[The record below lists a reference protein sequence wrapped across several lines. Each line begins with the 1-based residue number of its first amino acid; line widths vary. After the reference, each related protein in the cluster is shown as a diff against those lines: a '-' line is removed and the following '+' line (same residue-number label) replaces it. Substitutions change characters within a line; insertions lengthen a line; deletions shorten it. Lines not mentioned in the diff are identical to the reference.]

1 MELKKLI
8 VDLSN
13 LMSIGGFEGFE
24 REKLLSLVGDEFDEN
39 YVDNV
44 GNQIFVKRCG
54 RENAPKIMLD
64 AHMDEIGMYVT
75 EILDGGFLRV
85 TNIGGIDTGILQA
98 SDVIIYGK
106 EERLF
111 GVIASTPPHLATGS
125 GKDLPQIDELLI
137 DTCLTKEELE
147 AKIRVGTPVG
157 FAPKYTEM
165 LGNKIMGKSFD
176 DKACGACALYAAI
189 TTSREELAGDVY
201 VMLSCCE
208 EVTGMVAPGAYA
220 LAPDYAMSI
229 DVNLGR
235 VPGTKKEDTVVLG
248 EGPSIT
254 ISAVTDRRLTNMLIA
269 AAKEKEIPY
278 QISVSPTH
286 TGTNAVSIQL
296 AGEGIPT
303 VDVGLPLA
311 SMHTYNEII
320 SLDDA
325 NTLCD
330 LVRAFIKDK
339 SIAEVFNKGGLE
351 IC

>member
-8 VDLSN
+8 VDLSS
-13 LMSIGGFEGFE
+13 LMSIGGFE
-24 REKLLSLVGDEFDEN
+24 REKLISLVGDNFDEN
-39 YVDNV
+39 YLDNV
-44 GNQIFVKRCG
+44 GNQIFVKKCG

-85 TNIGGIDTGILQA
+85 TNIGGIDTHILQA

-106 EERLF
+106 DERLF
-111 GVIASTPPHLATGS
+111 GVIASTPPHLAS
-125 GKDLPQIDELLI
+125 GDGTKLPQIDELLI
-137 DTCLTKEELE
+137 DTCYTKDELE

-157 FAPKYTEM
+157 FAPKYTEI
-165 LGNKIMGKSFD
+165 LNNKIMGKSFD
-176 DKACGACALYAAI
+176 DKACAACAIYAAI
-189 TTSREELAGDVY
+189 NTPRDELAGDVY

-220 LAPDYAMSI
+220 LNPNYAMSI

-235 VPGTKKEDTVVLG
+235 APGTKKEDTVELAK
-248 EGPSIT
+248 GPSIT
-254 ISAVTDRRLTNMLIA
+254 ISAVTDRKLTNMLIDV
-269 AAKEKEIPY
+269 AKEKEIPH
-278 QISVSPTH
+278 QISVCPTH

-296 AGEGIPT
+296 AREGIPT

-320 SLDDA
+320 SLDDTK
-325 NTLCD
+325 TLCD
-330 LVRAFIKDK
+330 LISAFITDK
-339 SIAEVFNKGGLE
+339 RIAEEFGKGGFE
-351 IC
+351 I

>member
-8 VDLSN
+8 VDLSS
-13 LMSIGGFEGFE
+13 LMSIGGFERYE
-24 REKLLSLVGDEFDEN
+24 REKLLSLVADGFDEN

-85 TNIGGIDTGILQA
+85 INVGGIDTGILQA

-111 GVIASTPPHLATGS
+111 GVIASTPPHLATGDN
-125 GKDLPQIDELLI
+125 KTLPRIDELLV

-147 AKIRVGTPVG
+147 SKIRIGTPVG
-157 FAPKYTEM
+157 FAPKYTEL
-165 LGNKIMGKSFD
+165 LGNKIIGKSFD
-176 DKACGACALYAAI
+176 DKACAACALWATMNTPAD
-189 TTSREELAGDVY
+189 ELAGDVY

-220 LAPDYAMSI
+220 LNADYAMSI
-229 DVNLGR
+229 DVNLGKA
-235 VPGTKKEDTVVLG
+235 PGVSPDDTVALG
-248 EGPSIT
+248 KGPSIT
-254 ISAVTDRRLTNMLIA
+254 ISAVTDRNLTKMLIEL
-269 AAKEKEIPY
+269 AKRKEIAH
-278 QISVSPTH
+278 QISVSPSH

-296 AGEGIPT
+296 SREGIPT
-303 VDVGLPLA
+303 VDVGLPLV
-311 SMHTYNEII
+311 SMHTYNEMI
-320 SLDDA
+320 SIDDA

-330 LVRAFIKDK
+330 LVSAFICDED
-339 SIAEVFNKGGLE
+339 IAKRFLRGGSEV
-351 IC
+351 

>member
-8 VDLSN
+8 VDLSS
-13 LMSIGGFEGFE
+13 LMSIGGFERFE
-24 REKLLSLVGDEFDEN
+24 REKLLSLVGNEFDEC
-39 YVDNV
+39 YLDNV
-44 GNQIFVKRCG
+44 GNQIFLKKCG
-54 RENAPKIMLD
+54 KENAPKIMLD

-75 EILDGGFLRV
+75 EILEGGFLRV
-85 TNIGGIDTGILQA
+85 INIGGIDTHILQA

-111 GVIASTPPHLATGS
+111 GVIASTPPHLAS
-125 GKDLPQIDELLI
+125 GDGKTLPQIDELLI

-147 AKIRVGTPVG
+147 SKIRIGTPVG
-157 FAPKYTEM
+157 FAPKYTEI
-165 LGNKIMGKSFD
+165 LNNKIMGKSFD
-176 DKACGACALYAAI
+176 DKACAACAIYATA
-189 TTSREELAGDVY
+189 TTPREELAGDVY

-220 LAPDYAMSI
+220 LNPDYAMSI

-235 VPGTKKEDTVVLG
+235 VPGTKKEDTVELAK
-248 EGPSIT
+248 GPSIT
-254 ISAVTDRRLTNMLIA
+254 ISAVTDRKLTNMLIDV
-269 AAKEKEIPY
+269 AKEKEIPY

-296 AGEGIPT
+296 AREGIPT

-320 SLDDA
+320 SLEDA
-325 NTLCD
+325 KTLSD
-330 LVRAFIKDK
+330 LVSAFITDTK
-339 SIAEVFNKGGLE
+339 IAKEYGEGGLVL
-351 IC
+351 

>member
-8 VDLSN
+8 VDLSS
-13 LMSIGGFEGFE
+13 LMSIGGFERFE
-24 REKLLSLVGDEFDEN
+24 REKLIALIGEHFDEC
-39 YVDNV
+39 YLDKV
-44 GNQIFVKRCG
+44 GNQIFVKKCG
-54 RENAPKIMLD
+54 KENAPKIMLD

-98 SDVIIYGK
+98 SDVIIYGN

-111 GVIASTPPHLATGS
+111 GVIASTPPHLAS
-125 GKDLPQIDELLI
+125 GDGKELPKIDELLI

-147 AKIRVGTPVG
+147 SKIRIGTPVG

-165 LGNKIMGKSFD
+165 LNGRIMGKSFD
-176 DKACGACALYAAI
+176 DKACAACAVYATV
-189 TTSREELAGDVY
+189 TTPREELAGDVY

-208 EVTGMVAPGAYA
+208 EVTDMVAPGAYA
-220 LAPDYAMSI
+220 LNPDYAMSI

-235 VPGTKKEDTVVLG
+235 VPGTKKEETVELG
-248 EGPSIT
+248 KGPSIT
-254 ISAVTDRRLTNMLIA
+254 ISAVTDRKLTNMLID
-269 AAKEKEIPY
+269 AAKDKEIPY

-296 AGEGIPT
+296 AREGIPT

-320 SLDDA
+320 TIEDTK
-325 NTLCD
+325 TLSD
-330 LVRAFIKDK
+330 LISAFITDK
-339 SIAEVFNKGGLE
+339 RIAEEYGKGGIE
-351 IC
+351 I

>member
-8 VDLSN
+8 IDLSS
-13 LMSIGGFEGFE
+13 LMSIGGFERFE
-24 REKLLSLVGDEFDEN
+24 REKLLSMVGGEFDES
-39 YVDNV
+39 YLDNV
-44 GNQIFVKRCG
+44 GNQIFVKKCG
-54 RENAPKIMLD
+54 RADAPKILLD

-75 EILDGGFLRV
+75 EILEGGFLRV
-85 TNIGGIDTGILQA
+85 INIGGIDTGILQA

-111 GVIASTPPHLATGS
+111 GVIASTPPHLAS
-125 GKDLPQIDELLI
+125 GDNTKLPQIDELLV
-137 DTCLTKEELE
+137 DTCYTKEELE
-147 AKIRVGTPVG
+147 SKIRVGTPVG
-157 FAPKYTEM
+157 FAPKYTDM

-176 DKACGACALYAAI
+176 DKACAACAIFATV
-189 TTSREELAGDVY
+189 TTPREELAGDVY

-220 LAPDYAMSI
+220 LNPHYAMSI

-235 VPGTKKEDTVVLG
+235 VPGTKKEDTVELG
-248 EGPSIT
+248 KGPSIT
-254 ISAVTDRRLTNMLIA
+254 ISAVTDRKLTNMLVDR
-269 AAKEKEIPY
+269 AKSDEIPY

-296 AGEGIPT
+296 AKEGIPT

-325 NTLCD
+325 QTLSNLIC
-330 LVRAFIKDK
+330 AFIKDVK
-339 SIAEVFNKGGLE
+339 IANEYGKGGLE
-351 IC
+351 I

>member
-8 VDLSN
+8 VDLSS
-13 LMSIGGFEGFE
+13 LMSIGGFERFE
-24 REKLLSLVGDEFDEN
+24 REKLLSLVGNEFDEC
-39 YVDNV
+39 YLDNV
-44 GNQIFVKRCG
+44 GNQIFLKKCG
-54 RENAPKIMLD
+54 KENAPKIMLD

-75 EILDGGFLRV
+75 EILEGGFLRV
-85 TNIGGIDTGILQA
+85 INIGGIDTHILLA

-111 GVIASTPPHLATGS
+111 GVIASTPPHLAS
-125 GKDLPQIDELLI
+125 GDGKKLPQIDELLI

-147 AKIRVGTPVG
+147 SKIRIGTPVG
-157 FAPKYTEM
+157 FAPKYTEI
-165 LGNKIMGKSFD
+165 LNNKIMGKSFD
-176 DKACGACALYAAI
+176 DKACAACAIYATA
-189 TTSREELAGDVY
+189 TTPREELAGDVY

-220 LAPDYAMSI
+220 LNPDYAMSI

-235 VPGTKKEDTVVLG
+235 VPGTKKEDTVELAK
-248 EGPSIT
+248 GPSIT
-254 ISAVTDRRLTNMLIA
+254 ISAVTDRKLTNMLIDV
-269 AAKEKEIPY
+269 AKEKEIPY

-296 AGEGIPT
+296 AREGIPT

-320 SLDDA
+320 SLEDA
-325 NTLCD
+325 KTLSD
-330 LVRAFIKDK
+330 LVSAFITDTK
-339 SIAEVFNKGGLE
+339 IAKEYGEGGLVL
-351 IC
+351 

>member
-8 VDLSN
+8 IDLSS
-13 LMSIGGFEGFE
+13 LMSIGGFERFE
-24 REKLLSLVGDEFDEN
+24 REKLLSLVGEHFDES
-39 YVDNV
+39 YLDNV

-54 RENAPKIMLD
+54 KENAPKIMLD
-64 AHMDEIGMYVT
+64 AHMDEIGMYIT

-98 SDVIIYGK
+98 SDVIIYARD
-106 EERLF
+106 ERLF
-111 GVIASTPPHLATGS
+111 GVIASTPPHLAS
-125 GKDLPQIDELLI
+125 GDGKELPKIDELLI

-147 AKIRVGTPVG
+147 SKIRIGTPVG

-165 LGNKIMGKSFD
+165 LGGKIMGKSFD
-176 DKACGACALYAAI
+176 DKACAACAIYAAV
-189 TTSREELAGDVY
+189 TTPCEELAGDIY

-220 LAPDYAMSI
+220 LNPDYAMSI

-235 VPGTKKEDTVVLG
+235 VPGTKKEETVEMG
-248 EGPSIT
+248 KGPSIT
-254 ISAVTDRRLTNMLIA
+254 ISAVTDRRLTNMLID

-296 AGEGIPT
+296 AREGIPT

-320 SLDDA
+320 KLDDA
-325 NTLCD
+325 NSLCE
-330 LVRAFIKDK
+330 LIRAFIKDEK
-339 SIAEVFNKGGLE
+339 IAEHYGKGGFE
-351 IC
+351 I

>member
-8 VDLSN
+8 IDLSS
-13 LMSIGGFEGFE
+13 LMSIGGFERFE
-24 REKLLSLVGDEFDEN
+24 REKLLSLVADDFDEN
-39 YVDNV
+39 YLDNV
-44 GNQIFVKRCG
+44 GNQIFVKKCG
-54 RENAPKIMLD
+54 KENAPKIMLD

-75 EILDGGFLRV
+75 EILEGGFLRV
-85 TNIGGIDTGILQA
+85 INIGGIDTHILQA

-111 GVIASTPPHLATGS
+111 GVIASTPPHLATGD
-125 GKDLPQIDELLI
+125 GKKLPTIDELLI
-137 DTCLTKEELE
+137 DTCYTKEELE
-147 AKIRVGTPVG
+147 SKIRIGTPVG

-165 LGNKIMGKSFD
+165 LNNKIMGKSFD
-176 DKACGACALYAAI
+176 DKACAACALYATAK
-189 TTSREELAGDVY
+189 TPREELVGDIY

-208 EVTGMVAPGAYA
+208 EVTDMVAPGAYSIN
-220 LAPDYAMSI
+220 PCYAMSI

-235 VPGTKKEDTVVLG
+235 VPGTKKEETVELSK
-248 EGPSIT
+248 GPSIT
-254 ISAVTDRRLTNMLIA
+254 ISAVTDRKLTNMLID

-286 TGTNAVSIQL
+286 TGTNATSIQL
-296 AGEGIPT
+296 AREGIPT

-325 NTLCD
+325 KTLCD
-330 LVRAFIKDK
+330 LVSAFITDK
-339 SIAEVFNKGGLE
+339 KIAEEFGKGGFE
-351 IC
+351 I

>member
-8 VDLSN
+8 VDLSS
-13 LMSIGGFEGFE
+13 LMSIGGFERFE
-24 REKLLSLVGDEFDEN
+24 REKLLSMIGGEFDDC
-39 YVDNV
+39 YLDNV
-44 GNQIFVKRCG
+44 GNQIFVKKCG

-85 TNIGGIDTGILQA
+85 INIGGIDTGILQA

-106 EERLF
+106 DERLF
-111 GVIASTPPHLATGS
+111 GVIASTPPHLAS
-125 GKDLPQIDELLI
+125 GANKELPKIDELLI
-137 DTCLTKEELE
+137 DTCYTKEELE
-147 AKIRVGTPVG
+147 SKIRVGTPVG

-176 DKACGACALYAAI
+176 DKACAACAIYATAN
-189 TTSREELAGDVY
+189 TPHEELAGDVY

-208 EVTGMVAPGAYA
+208 EVTDMVAPGAYA
-220 LAPDYAMSI
+220 LNPNYAMSI

-235 VPGTKKEDTVVLG
+235 VPGTKKEETVDIG
-248 EGPSIT
+248 KGPSIT
-254 ISAVTDRRLTNMLIA
+254 ISAVTDRKLTNMLIDI
-269 AAKEKEIPY
+269 AKEGEIAH

-296 AGEGIPT
+296 AREGIPT

-325 NTLCD
+325 KTLCD
-330 LVRAFIKDK
+330 LVSAFIKDEG
-339 SIAEVFNKGGLE
+339 IANEYGKGGLE
-351 IC
+351 I

>member
-1 MELKKLI
+1 MELKRLI
-8 VDLSN
+8 IDLSS
-13 LMSIGGFEGFE
+13 LMSIGGFERFE
-24 REKLLSLVGDEFDEN
+24 REKLLSLVGEHFDDA
-39 YVDNV
+39 YLDKV

-54 RENAPKIMLD
+54 RDGAPKIMLD

-111 GVIASTPPHLATGS
+111 GVIASTPPHLAS
-125 GKDLPQIDELLI
+125 GNSKELPKIDELLI
-137 DTCLTKEELE
+137 DTCYTKEELE
-147 AKIRVGTPVG
+147 SKIRIGTPVG

-165 LGNKIMGKSFD
+165 LNNKIMGKSFD
-176 DKACGACALYAAI
+176 DKACAACALWATI
-189 TTSREELAGDVY
+189 NTPREELAGDVY

-208 EVTGMVAPGAYA
+208 EVTNMVAPGAYA
-220 LAPDYAMSI
+220 INPNYAMSI

-235 VPGTKKEDTVVLG
+235 VPGTKKEETVDIG
-248 EGPSIT
+248 KGPSIT
-254 ISAVTDRRLTNMLIA
+254 ISAVTDRRLTNMLLDIA
-269 AAKEKEIPY
+269 REKEIPN

-296 AGEGIPT
+296 AREGIPT

-325 NTLCD
+325 SSLCD
-330 LVRAFIKDK
+330 LIGAFITDK
-339 SIAEVFNKGGLE
+339 KIAEVYGKGGFE
-351 IC
+351 I

>member
-1 MELKKLI
+1 MELKNLI
-8 VDLSN
+8 VDLSS
-13 LMSIGGFEGFE
+13 LMSIGGFERFE
-24 REKLLSLVGDEFDEN
+24 REKLLSMVGDSFDES
-39 YVDNV
+39 YLDNV

-54 RENAPKIMLD
+54 RDGAPKIMLD

-85 TNIGGIDTGILQA
+85 INIGGIDTGILQA

-111 GVIASTPPHLATGS
+111 GVIASTPPHLAS
-125 GKDLPQIDELLI
+125 GDNKELPKIDELLI

-147 AKIRVGTPVG
+147 SKIRIGTPVG
-157 FAPKYTEM
+157 FAPKYTEL

-176 DKACGACALYAAI
+176 DKACAACAIYAVAN
-189 TTSREELAGDVY
+189 TPKDELAGDVY

-208 EVTGMVAPGAYA
+208 EVTGMALPGAYA
-220 LAPDYAMSI
+220 INADYAMSI

-235 VPGTKKEDTVVLG
+235 VPGTKKEETVEIG
-248 EGPSIT
+248 KGPSIT
-254 ISAVTDRRLTNMLIA
+254 VSAVTDRKLTNMLFDI
-269 AAKEKEIPY
+269 AKENKIPH
-278 QISVSPTH
+278 QVSVSPTH

-296 AGEGIPT
+296 AREGIPT

-325 NTLCD
+325 NTLTE
-330 LVRAFIKDK
+330 LVKAFIKDAK
-339 SIAEVFNKGGLE
+339 IAEHFAKGGLE
-351 IC
+351 I

>member
-1 MELKKLI
+1 MELKKMI
-8 VDLSN
+8 VDLSS
-13 LMSIGGFEGFE
+13 LMSIGGYERFE
-24 REKLLSLVGDEFDEN
+24 REKLLSMIGEHFDDA
-39 YVDNV
+39 YLDNV
-44 GNQIFVKRCG
+44 GNQIFVKKSG

-64 AHMDEIGMYVT
+64 AHMDEIGMIVT
-75 EILDGGFLRV
+75 DILDGGFLRV

-111 GVIASTPPHLATGS
+111 GVIASTPPHLATGDN
-125 GKDLPQIDELLI
+125 KALPQMGDLLV
-137 DTCLTKEELE
+137 DTCYTKEELE
-147 AKIRVGTPVG
+147 SKIRLGTPVG

-176 DKACGACALYAAI
+176 DKACAACALWATI
-189 TTSREELAGDVY
+189 NTPKEELAGDVY

-220 LAPDYAMSI
+220 LDPNYAMSI

-235 VPGTKKEDTVVLG
+235 VPGTKKEETVELG
-248 EGPSIT
+248 KGPSIT
-254 ISAVTDRRLTNMLIA
+254 ISAVTDRKLTNMLIKVA
-269 AAKEKEIPY
+269 MDKEISY

-296 AGEGIPT
+296 AREGIPT

-320 SLDDA
+320 SLDDTK
-325 NTLCD
+325 TLCD
-330 LVRAFIKDK
+330 LISAFITNKD
-339 SIAEVFNKGGLE
+339 IANEFGKGGLE
-351 IC
+351 I

>member
-8 VDLSN
+8 VDLSS
-13 LMSIGGFEGFE
+13 LMSIGGFERFE
-24 REKLLSLVGDEFDEN
+24 REKLLALVGEEFDDC
-39 YVDNV
+39 YLDNV
-44 GNQIFVKRCG
+44 GNQIFVKKCG
-54 RENAPKIMLD
+54 RENAPRIMLD

-75 EILDGGFLRV
+75 EILEGGFLRV
-85 TNIGGIDTGILQA
+85 INIGGIDTGILQA

-111 GVIASTPPHLATGS
+111 GVVASTPPHLAS
-125 GKDLPQIDELLI
+125 GAGKELPKIDELLI
-137 DTCLTKEELE
+137 DTCYTKEELE
-147 AKIRVGTPVG
+147 SKIRVGTPVG

-165 LGNKIMGKSFD
+165 LNNKIMGKSFD
-176 DKACGACALYAAI
+176 DKACAACAIYATI
-189 TTSREELAGDVY
+189 NIPREELAGDVY

-220 LAPDYAMSI
+220 LNPNYAMSI

-235 VPGTKKEDTVVLG
+235 VPGTRKEETVDIG
-248 EGPSIT
+248 KGPSIT
-254 ISAVTDRRLTNMLIA
+254 ISAVTDRKLTNMLIDI
-269 AAKEKEIPY
+269 AKEKEIAH

-296 AGEGIPT
+296 AREGIPT

-325 NTLCD
+325 QTLSD
-330 LVRAFIKDK
+330 LIAAFIKDVK
-339 SIAEVFNKGGLE
+339 IADEFGKGGLE
-351 IC
+351 I

>member
-1 MELKKLI
+1 
-8 VDLSN
+8 
-13 LMSIGGFEGFE
+13 
-24 REKLLSLVGDEFDEN
+24 
-39 YVDNV
+39 
-44 GNQIFVKRCG
+44 
-54 RENAPKIMLD
+54 MLD

-106 EERLF
+106 DERLF
-111 GVIASTPPHLATGS
+111 GVIASTPPHLATGDN
-125 GKDLPQIDELLI
+125 KTLPQITELLI

-147 AKIRVGTPVG
+147 NKIRIGTPVG
-157 FAPKYTEM
+157 FAPKYTEI
-165 LGNKIMGKSFD
+165 LNNKIMGKSFD
-176 DKACGACALYAAI
+176 DKACAACALYATAN
-189 TTSREELAGDVY
+189 TPAEKLVGDVY

-220 LAPDYAMSI
+220 LNPDYAMSI

-235 VPGTKKEDTVVLG
+235 VPGTKKEETVELG
-248 EGPSIT
+248 KGPSIT
-254 ISAVTDRRLTNMLIA
+254 ISAVTDRKLTNMLLLN

-278 QISVSPTH
+278 QVSVSPTH

-296 AGEGIPT
+296 AREGIPT

-320 SLDDA
+320 SLDDTK
-325 NTLCD
+325 TLCD
-330 LVRAFIKDK
+330 LISEFITNEN
-339 SIAEVFNKGGLE
+339 IANEFGKGGLE
-351 IC
+351 I

>member
-1 MELKKLI
+1 MELKNLI
-8 VDLSN
+8 VDLSS
-13 LMSIGGFEGFE
+13 LMSIGGFERFE
-24 REKLLSLVGDEFDEN
+24 REKLLSMVGDSFDES
-39 YVDNV
+39 YLDNV
-44 GNQIFVKRCG
+44 GNQIFLKRCG
-54 RENAPKIMLD
+54 RSGAPKIMLD

-85 TNIGGIDTGILQA
+85 INIGGIDTGILQA

-111 GVIASTPPHLATGS
+111 GVIASTPPHLAS
-125 GKDLPQIDELLI
+125 GDNKELPKIDELLI

-147 AKIRVGTPVG
+147 SKIRIGTPVG
-157 FAPKYTEM
+157 FAPKYTEL

-176 DKACGACALYAAI
+176 DKACAACAIYAVAN
-189 TTSREELAGDVY
+189 TPKEELAGDVY

-208 EVTGMVAPGAYA
+208 EVTGMALPGAYA
-220 LAPDYAMSI
+220 INADYAMSI

-235 VPGTKKEDTVVLG
+235 VPGTTKEETVELG
-248 EGPSIT
+248 KGPSIT
-254 ISAVTDRRLTNMLIA
+254 ISAVTDRKLTNMLFDI
-269 AAKEKEIPY
+269 AKEKEIPH
-278 QISVSPTH
+278 QVSVSPTH

-296 AGEGIPT
+296 AREGIPT

-325 NTLCD
+325 NTLTE
-330 LVRAFIKDK
+330 LVKAFIKDAK
-339 SIAEVFNKGGLE
+339 IAEHFSKGGLE
-351 IC
+351 I